1 MDEELEQ
8 PNNKINLDS
17 FFKSIES
24 VEKLANNALNI
35 ANSNLNVI
43 QQQKSLIDAISISL
57 TNLQTEVREIN
68 NTIIV
73 EKKLAEDRQEDLRLE
88 NEDREQKQMAS
99 ERLEG
104 QKGEKGDTGQP
115 GESQDQPT
123 PKTGLLGK
131 LGALLTLP
139 FTGLA
144 AGATGLLSPLEGIGT
159 QSLSGLDSKEFRE
172 KTKTK
177 SNLDSKESSG
187 IFGGI
192 FDSLTGNKKDKFK
205 SEIKSELKQ
214 ELNLTNE
221 RKGEKVVGGKEGEK
235 RGIKGVIG
243 GVADRVTGGFFDF
256 DKRGNTK
263 TQDFQQG
270 FVDALTGNLTDF
282 DRKGGKTVGPTRVA
296 TGMIDF
302 ATANMFD
309 LDKRGG
315 LDLFGFGKRR
325 KKRQKSNY
333 DNNPRVIANKKKI
346 DELRSKTDQLEMETI
361 INPDGSITSK
371 GSGTLVGG
379 ELYKP
384 GEEMSLKQRQATQI
398 KIMINGEGSVDP
410 QRLEDYK
417 NSGGAL
423 SKEEISQINDLEGV
437 EPGAFTEVSDEEAK
451 RQIEAEDNPFAGILS
466 PFVDKFKNFSEGL
479 EKSSLGESLKDE
491 KIPKQLESVAKD
503 IGSKIDPKDI
513 KDVVIKTVVKKLFG
527 DIEPGAFS
535 PVSDEDIEREKQLES
550 DGRTF
555 ELSGASKDLIG
566 GNKEFLDGIQKIA
579 DKHNIKASELL
590 GLIASESGFK
600 PDALKES
607 TGAGGLIQFKPE
619 VAEEFGTTVDDIRK
633 MSLSEQLPLIDK
645 YLSKNLPEN
654 ATKSQL
660 YGSVFMP
667 SYADKD
673 PDFQLLGSGDKFDD
687 GEKITSSIRA
697 RYERNSGL
705 DLDGDGFI
713 TVGELGS
720 RIDNKMSEF
729 GIKDTTPKKGGI
741 NAVIENKVEDLSQNI
756 LSNFEEISSIGNNQP
771 QIDPDAVLQIN
782 ESFQTQN
789 QGATRDSSLLQP
801 TLAQVSEAS
810 LKATE
815 TTSIFVQTIS
825 NNKINISKKTA
836 LPSEIARMI
845 I

>member
-417 NSGGAL
+417 NSGGSL

-550 DGRTF
+550 DGKTF
-555 ELSGASKDLIG
+555 ELSGASKKLIG
-566 GNKEFLDGIQKIA
+566 GDEDFLESVKEISEKRGINQSEFL
-579 DKHNIKASELL
+579 
-590 GLIASESGFK
+590 GLMASESSLDPK
-600 PDALKES
+600 AVNKD
-607 TGAGGLIQFKPE
+607 TGATGLIQFLPE
-619 VAEEFGTTVDDIRK
+619 VAESLGTTTDKILE
-633 MSLSEQLPLIDK
+633 MSRAEQVKLIDK
-645 YLSKNLPEN
+645 YFDMNKLPDN
-654 ATKSQL
+654 PTAGQL
-660 YGSVFMP
+660 KTNVLMP
-667 SYADKD
+667 AYTDKD
-673 PDFQLLGSGDKFDD
+673 DDFELMTKFKKFTD
-687 GEKITSSIRA
+687 GEAGNPNTFSQNK
-697 RYERNSGL
+697 GL
-705 DLDGDGFI
+705 DYNEDGFV
-713 TVGELGS
+713 TVGEAGES
-720 RIDNKMSEF
+720 IMKKMKEF
-729 GIKDTTPKKGGI
+729 GIKDITPQKGEVTPI
-741 NAVIENKVEDLSQNI
+741 LENKLEDLTNNI
-756 LSNFEEISSIGNNQP
+756 LSNP
-771 QIDPDAVLQIN
+771 A
-782 ESFQTQN
+782 
-789 QGATRDSSLLQP
+789 
-801 TLAQVSEAS
+801 
-810 LKATE
+810 
-815 TTSIFVQTIS
+815 
-825 NNKINISKKTA
+825 INISQNTVSPQEIVDQNAPTIVQADAPQVTDVEIKATKTFIPFMQLIQNEQMQINIDESMKELA
-836 LPSEIARMI
+836 KI
-845 I
+845 IT

>member
-24 VEKLANNALNI
+24 VEKVANNALNI

-43 QQQKSLIDAISISL
+43 QQQKSLIDGISISL

-139 FTGLA
+139 FAGLA
-144 AGATGLLSPLEGIGT
+144 AGATSLLSPLEGIGT

-192 FDSLTGNKKDKFK
+192 FDSLTGNKKDKLK
-205 SEIKSELKQ
+205 SEIKSEIKQ
-214 ELNLTNE
+214 ELNLFD
-221 RKGEKVVGGKEGEK
+221 GDGKDKK
-235 RGIKGVIG
+235 RGLLGAMG
-243 GVADRVTGGFFDF
+243 GI
-256 DKRGNTK
+256 
-263 TQDFQQG
+263 
-270 FVDALTGNLTDF
+270 VDS
-282 DRKGGKTVGPTRVA
+282 
-296 TGMIDF
+296 
-302 ATANMFD
+302 ATANIFD

-315 LDLFGFGKRR
+315 LDLFGFGKKMKNKRR
-325 KKRQKSNY
+325 KESFE
-333 DNNPRVIANKKKI
+333 NNPDVKNFQEDVKNLKDKASQIP
-346 DELRSKTDQLEMETI
+346 METT
-361 INPDGSITSK
+361 INPDGSITSQ
-371 GSGTLVGG
+371 GSGTLIRG

-384 GEEMSLKQRQATQI
+384 GEKMSLKQRQAIQF
-398 KIMINGEGSVDP
+398 KIMMNGEGSVDP
-410 QRLEDYK
+410 QKLEDYK

-423 SKEEISQINDLEGV
+423 SKEESSQISDLEGV
-437 EPGAFTEVSDEEAK
+437 EPGAFTEVSEEEAR

-535 PVSDEDIEREKQLES
+535 PVSDEDIEKEKQLES
-550 DGRTF
+550 DGKTF
-555 ELSGASKDLIG
+555 ELSGASKKLIG
-566 GNKEFLDGIQKIA
+566 EDEDFLKAVTEVSEKRGINQAEFL
-579 DKHNIKASELL
+579 
-590 GLIASESGFK
+590 GLMASESSLDPK
-600 PDALKES
+600 AVNKD
-607 TGAGGLIQFKPE
+607 TGATGLIQFLPE
-619 VAEEFGTTVDDIRK
+619 VAERLGTTTDKILE
-633 MSLSEQLPLIDK
+633 MSRTDQVKLIDK
-645 YLSKNLPEN
+645 YFDVNKLPDNPTAGQLKTNVLMPAYTDKGDDFELMTKN
-654 ATKSQL
+654 K
-660 YGSVFMP
+660 
-667 SYADKD
+667 
-673 PDFQLLGSGDKFDD
+673 KFTD
-687 GEKITSSIRA
+687 GEAGNPNTFSQNK
-697 RYERNSGL
+697 GL
-705 DLDGDGFI
+705 DYNEDGFV
-713 TVGELGS
+713 TVGEAGQS
-720 RIDNKMSEF
+720 IFKKMEEF
-729 GIKDTTPKKGGI
+729 GIKDTTPQKGGI

-756 LSNFEEISSIGNNQP
+756 LSNFEEISSIGNSQP

-810 LKATE
+810 LKDTE

-825 NNKINISKKTA
+825 NNKINIAKKTV